1 MDKTKKNKI
10 ILGISLVGFI
20 VSMFFPSFQGID
32 IKVFDYTKMNYFELV
47 KEKWWIYVLLLII
60 LVLTRTLSIE
70 KSKILSSIFVSGFIF
85 FNLSLLSLENS
96 HLFINGSPVLWG
108 YAVATLFGLLV
119 SFSLLIDTYKDRV

>member
-1 MDKTKKNKI
+1 MKKNKI

-85 FNLSLLSLENS
+85 FNLSLLSLENG
-96 HLFINGSPVLWG
+96 HLFINGYPVLWG

-119 SFSLLIDTYKDRV
+119 SFSLLIDTYKDRG